1 MTGSADRPADKPVD
15 RGVLEF
21 SGFVLDPARRTLA
34 GPGGALIDLKG
45 KVFDTLAAL
54 AARPGEVV
62 TKHELLEA
70 IWPGVVVEENN
81 LNQAISALR
90 KALEEG
96 RKDARRLI
104 LTVPGRGYQF
114 VPEVVTPGPH
124 PAIAVL
130 PFDDI
135 SAEHDQAHLCRGMT
149 DELLAH
155 LRRMKDITIA
165 GGEWVRAL
173 MAQDAD
179 PRLLA
184 ERLSVTHLLE
194 GSLRKDGARLRV
206 SARLVGTSDGFL
218 VWSEEYDRDLT
229 DLFDAQEKIASAVA
243 DALSVALAE
252 GASPTTHDDAPP
264 GPGDVE

>member
-1 MTGSADRPADKPVD
+1 MPGSSD

-21 SGFVLDPARRTLA
+21 SGFVLDPAKRTLM
-34 GPGGALIDLKG
+34 GPGGTVIELKS

-62 TKHELLEA
+62 SKRELLEA
-70 IWPGVVVEENN
+70 VWPGVVVEENN
-81 LNQAISALR
+81 LNQAVSALR

-96 RKDARRLI
+96 RKEGRRLI
-104 LTVPGRGYQF
+104 ITVPGRGYQF
-114 VPEVVTPGPH
+114 VPHVITPGAH
-124 PAIAVL
+124 PSIAVL
-130 PFDDI
+130 PFDDV
-135 SAEHDQAHLCRGMT
+135 SAEHDQAHLCHGMT

-173 MAQDAD
+173 MARDAD

-184 ERLSVTHLLE
+184 EKLSVTHLLE

-206 SARLVGTSDGFL
+206 SARLVGTSNGFL
-218 VWSEEYDRDLT
+218 VWSEEYDRDLS
-229 DLFDAQEKIASAVA
+229 DIFDAQEKIAAAVA
-243 DALSVALAE
+243 DALSVALSV
-252 GASPTTHDDAPP
+252 GTHPSAFGDVPP
-264 GPGDVE
+264 GLSDVE

>member
-1 MTGSADRPADKPVD
+1 MSGAAANRS
-15 RGVLEF
+15 VLEF
-21 SGFVLDPARRTLA
+21 SGFLLDPARRTLTA
-34 GPGGALIDLKG
+34 PGGAALDLKP

-54 AARPGEVV
+54 AARAGEVV
-62 TKHELLEA
+62 SKHELMEA
-70 IWPGVVVEENN
+70 VWPGVVVEENN

-96 RKDARRLI
+96 AADGRRLI
-104 LTVPGRGYQF
+104 VTVPGRGYQF
-114 VPEVVTPGPH
+114 APH
-124 PAIAVL
+124 VAAHAAAPALPPAIAVL

-149 DELLAH
+149 DELLAQ

-173 MAQDAD
+173 MAEDAD
-179 PRLLA
+179 PRHLG
-184 ERLSVTHLLE
+184 EKLSVTHLLE
-194 GSLRKDGARLRV
+194 GSVRRDGARLRV

-229 DLFDAQEKIASAVA
+229 DLFDAQQKIAAAVA
-243 DALSVALAE
+243 DALRLALA
-252 GASPTTHDDAPP
+252 ASAPP
-264 GPGDVE
+264 TLDDVE